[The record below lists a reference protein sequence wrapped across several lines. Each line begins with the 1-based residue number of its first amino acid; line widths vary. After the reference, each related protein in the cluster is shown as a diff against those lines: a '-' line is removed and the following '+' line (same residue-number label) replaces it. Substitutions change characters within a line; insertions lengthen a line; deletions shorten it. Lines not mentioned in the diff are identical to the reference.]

1 MAKRWSGNNRA
12 PWHDYTQRQ
21 IYHITLKK
29 SPEAMAFGMLAG
41 DWRLNPGTTGSSYI
55 QASPLGRI
63 IKGCLREISA
73 IYPALRIYQYALMPD
88 HLHLILS
95 VESTLDEILGRKL
108 AAFKV
113 MVNKR
118 SGISGVF
125 EKGFNDQ
132 ILTTT
137 RNLNQIYTYLRDNPR
152 RLAVRRANPD
162 FFTRLDSLSIGGA
175 AYQAYGNVQLLDNPF
190 KEQVIVHRADTP
202 EQFVHQKKRWLYTA
216 ANDGVLVSPFISKRE
231 KEIRTEAETL
241 GATLILITHEAFG
254 ERCKPAAHD
263 FDLCR
268 EGRLLII
275 TLGLVSGTPLTRDI
289 CQDMNT
295 LAETIVN
302 KKAITVCHGDTGI
315 H

>member
-1 MAKRWSGNNRA
+1 MAKKWSGNNRA

-29 SPEAMAFGMLAG
+29 SPEAMPFGRLAG
-41 DWRLNPGTTGSSYI
+41 DWRFKPGSPGSSYI
-55 QASPLGRI
+55 QASPLGQI

-73 IYPALRIYQYALMPD
+73 IHPALRIYQYALMPD

-95 VESTLDEILGRKL
+95 VESPLDEILGRKL

-113 MVNKR
+113 MVNSR

-137 RNLNQIYTYLRDNPR
+137 RNLNDIYTYLRENPH

-162 FFTRLDSLSIGGA
+162 FFTRLDSLSIRGA
-175 AYQAYGNVQLLDNPF
+175 TYQAYGNVHLLDNPF
-190 KEQVIVHRADTP
+190 KEQVVVHRADTP
-202 EQFVHQKKRWLYTA
+202 EQFAHHKERWLYTA
-216 ANDGVLVSPFISKRE
+216 ANGGVLVSPFISKRE

-241 GATLILITHEAFG
+241 DARLILITHEVFG
-254 ERCKPAAHD
+254 ERFKPGAHD
-263 FDLCR
+263 FDLCTQ
-268 EGRLLII
+268 GRLLII
-275 TLGLVSGTPLTRDI
+275 ALGLQQGSPLTQPI
-289 CQDMNT
+289 CRQMNA
-295 LAETIVN
+295 LAEIIAL
-302 KKAITVCHGDTGI
+302 K
-315 H
+315 